1 MVPSDTNIVLLRGVL
16 TADPRL
22 SHTTGDRSFYTVA
35 LSVPRLSGV
44 CDLPNL
50 LLPEKL
56 CGGLSEGMQVDVVG
70 SMRSCNRFID
80 GANRLILSVFA
91 DSIVPTPDA
100 DADIPQN
107 SIDLTGRICKPP
119 VYRRTPLGRE
129 LADIMLAVRRKYG
142 RVDFL
147 PLIAWGKNAV
157 TAAGLATGTSIM
169 CRGRVQSREYI
180 KKTDDGEVKKTA
192 YEVSL
197 SFLEKIE

>member
-70 SMRSCNRFID
+70 SMRSCNRFITAPT
-80 GANRLILSVFA
+80 GILSVFA
-91 DSIVPTPDA
+91 DS
-100 DADIPQN
+100 
-107 SIDLTGRICKPP
+107 SSR
-119 VYRRTPLGRE
+119 RRTPTR
-129 LADIMLAVRRKYG
+129 IS
-142 RVDFL
+142 
-147 PLIAWGKNAV
+147 P
-157 TAAGLATGTSIM
+157 
-169 CRGRVQSREYI
+169 
-180 KKTDDGEVKKTA
+180 KTA
-192 YEVSL
+192 ST
-197 SFLEKIE
+197 